1 MFSTVITRFSAR
13 QSNKIATR
21 QYKSSSKAQ
30 GNVLEADSSNTL
42 NKYFHKSNLLLAV
55 LTPAAFLVPS
65 TFVQPID
72 VTLGLILPFHS
83 HVAMNYVIT
92 DYVPKS
98 SRPLARGLL
107 LAATLIGTAGL
118 LKLNLTG
125 PGLTATVLN
134 LWKQEKKEKK

>member
-1 MFSTVITRFSAR
+1 
-13 QSNKIATR
+13 
-21 QYKSSSKAQ
+21 
-30 GNVLEADSSNTL
+30 
-42 NKYFHKSNLLLAV
+42 
-55 LTPAAFLVPS
+55 
-65 TFVQPID
+65 
-72 VTLGLILPFHS
+72 
-83 HVAMNYVIT
+83 MNYVIT